1 MRKREKLDNILNE
14 CLERV
19 LLAGESVEE
28 CLQSYPDYAEELRP
42 LLDTVLSA
50 RQVSDIEPRAEFK
63 SRARYEFQQALREKA
78 EKKSRGWFSWQ
89 PAWSAVV
96 ASIVTFILVSGV
108 TVGAA
113 GNSMPDQPLYPVK
126 LATEQ
131 LQLTIT
137 RSPLSKAEL
146 YVRLADKRVAE
157 IVYLASKDKSEEI
170 ESVTRRLDTNLEKIA
185 VLSMAPGAREDRG
198 DVTPAKPEAIQE
210 PPPRPGLMLAPA
222 EPPEGQAPPS
232 EAAPRRPALSERT
245 PLKAP
250 SQQPG
255 SRVEPPTEKTDEEAI
270 SIERLQQIKD
280 RAKLRAV
287 IARYAENHTDKLR
300 KALKNAPPS
309 VKQALLRAIAVSEAR
324 YKEADKALE
333 GEQNDS
339 EQVPPETAPKRP
351 QGNLTPRKIAPAPR
365 TAPEP
370 TKVAPQRPL
379 DERNSSPEPSRPS
392 RNRAESYK
400 PQPETEAGVNNI
412 EQANDVERRKA
423 TIVPYN
429 RNRSEELREAL
440 KDAPETDGS
449 TGSPADTAS
458 SKAID

>member
-1 MRKREKLDNILNE
+1 MRKQEKLDNILNE

-63 SRARYEFQQALREKA
+63 SRARYEFQQALREKTA
-78 EKKSRGWFSWQ
+78 KQSRGWFNWQ

-96 ASIVTFILVSGV
+96 ASIVTFVLVSGV

-146 YVRLADKRVAE
+146 YARLADKRVAE
-157 IVYLASKDKSEEI
+157 IVYLASKDKPEVI
-170 ESVTRRLDTNLEKIA
+170 ESVTRRLETNLEKIA
-185 VLSMAPGAREDRG
+185 VLSQAPGAREDRG
-198 DVTPAKPEAIQE
+198 DVTPAKPEAAQE
-210 PPPRPGLMLAPA
+210 PPPKPGLMLAPA
-222 EPPEGQAPPS
+222 ESSKDEAPPS
-232 EAAPRRPALSERT
+232 EAAPKRPTLSERA

-250 SQQPG
+250 SQQPS
-255 SRVEPPTEKTDEEAI
+255 SRVEPPTEKPDKEAI
-270 SIERLQQIKD
+270 SIERLQLIKD

-287 IARYAENHTDKLR
+287 IARYAKNHPDKLR
-300 KALKNAPPS
+300 EALKNAPPS
-309 VKQALLRAIAVSEAR
+309 VRQALLRAIAVSEAR

-333 GEQNDS
+333 GKQDDS
-339 EQVPPETAPKRP
+339 EQVPPAAAPERP
-351 QGNLTPRKIAPAPR
+351 QGNLPQKIAP
-365 TAPEP
+365 
-370 TKVAPQRPL
+370 QRL
-379 DERNSSPEPSRPS
+379 SR
-392 RNRAESYK
+392 
-400 PQPETEAGVNNI
+400 
-412 EQANDVERRKA
+412 RR
-423 TIVPYN
+423 
-429 RNRSEELREAL
+429 
-440 KDAPETDGS
+440 
-449 TGSPADTAS
+449 
-458 SKAID
+458 